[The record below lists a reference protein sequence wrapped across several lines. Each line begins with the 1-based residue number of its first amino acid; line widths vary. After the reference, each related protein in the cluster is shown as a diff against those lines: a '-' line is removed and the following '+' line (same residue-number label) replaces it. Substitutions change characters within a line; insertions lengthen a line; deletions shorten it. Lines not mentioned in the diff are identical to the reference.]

1 MRAWSAQ
8 SEILVDFCI
17 TQTSIF
23 LLFSTMWLI
32 AEKNLMMHLQNS
44 ISSTFSIRCWRYQ
57 VAALTSQACY
67 CGNQQHG
74 FVASECFN
82 TSSSGGTKDDR
93 GERQR
98 WDGLLPFP
106 LSFSVTSAPLIH
118 AWIHQW
124 PRTAVFFL
132 PSWVKHLRQYHVFFF
147 CVCLTCESCPFLSV
161 PYFPVGGEQGSVAL
175 YRTEGPFLHSV
186 RLSTSPDNVQA
197 GKTFVME
204 VSGNLAG
211 RPKQPTGCC
220 STQSVVLGNGTLQ
233 VPHMA
238 RLFWL
243 QMMAFDV
250 SSSTYEWKS
259 FFNLVYVCNF
269 LF

>member
-1 MRAWSAQ
+1 MCAWSAQ
-8 SEILVDFCI
+8 SEILVHFCI

-32 AEKNLMMHLQNS
+32 AEKHLMMHLQNS
-44 ISSTFSIRCWRYQ
+44 ISSTFSICCWRYQ
-57 VAALTSQACY
+57 VAALTSEACY

-74 FVASECFN
+74 FVASDCFN

-147 CVCLTCESCPFLSV
+147 CVCV
-161 PYFPVGGEQGSVAL
+161 
-175 YRTEGPFLHSV
+175 
-186 RLSTSPDNVQA
+186 
-197 GKTFVME
+197 
-204 VSGNLAG
+204 
-211 RPKQPTGCC
+211 
-220 STQSVVLGNGTLQ
+220 
-233 VPHMA
+233 
-238 RLFWL
+238 WL
-243 QMMAFDV
+243 V
-250 SSSTYEWKS
+250 
-259 FFNLVYVCNF
+259 NLVLSSVSPTFLLEVNRDVWPSTELKDHFCTAFVCLRLRTMCRRERLLSWKF
-269 LF
+269 LETWLDAPNSPQVAAQHKV